1 MRALCSTMKR
11 KLIAGNELPIA
22 VYLEKSLWVLG
33 FATSIVED
41 VCNPIKTSRGVGYW
55 LRAP

>member
-1 MRALCSTMKR
+1 MKR